1 MTVFAFWIDAS
12 RGRYLAFVV
21 FYGVYAGG
29 YNALLPTT
37 ITEVYG
43 VQNYAHV
50 NAAMY
55 FIRGLGVI
63 FGAPIAG
70 VILGSHARGN
80 AMMSMDI
87 LKDRYDWVA
96 VYVGALLLGAG
107 LCVAYVRWLDAKNKG
122 GWSWIA

>member
-1 MTVFAFWIDAS
+1 M
-12 RGRYLAFVV
+12 
-21 FYGVYAGG
+21 
-29 YNALLPTT
+29 
-37 ITEVYG
+37 
-43 VQNYAHV
+43 QNYAHV

-96 VYVGALLLGAG
+96 VYVGALLLGAS